1 MPTTVSVFS
10 YTHSVTYV
18 TDNILRSFKDII
30 RLVGLD
36 PGEMQWDVLHRG
48 IHAWITSGDLQ
59 RIVLEIYDP
68 VADELL
74 GGWAVEVVYAYSV
87 DDGAF
92 WTDTAAIR
100 YAIKKAGGH
109 PASCRYDIK
118 VRNAPGAHD
127 VPGWS
132 STTMRSTAGFVEQRI
147 GTTVG
152 ASGLSGGFSYYR
164 RLWQC

>member
-18 TDNILRSFKDII
+18 TDNLLRSFKDII

-36 PGEMQWDVLHRG
+36 PGDMDWEVLDRG
-48 IHAWITSGDLQ
+48 IHRWIASGHLR
-59 RIVLEIYDP
+59 RIVLEIYNPSTDDL
-68 VADELL
+68 V

-92 WTDTAAIR
+92 WTDTEAIR
-100 YAIKKAGGH
+100 YAIKKAGEH
-109 PASCRYDIK
+109 PSSCRYDIK
-118 VRNAPGAHD
+118 VRNAPGAGD
-127 VPGWS
+127 VDGWS

-164 RLWQC
+164 RN

>member
-10 YTHSVTYV
+10 YTRSVTYV

-36 PGEMQWDVLHRG
+36 PGDMDWEVLDRG
-48 IHAWITSGDLQ
+48 IHTWIVSGHLE

-68 VADELL
+68 PTGELL
-74 GGWAVEVVYAYSV
+74 GRWAVEVVYAYSG
-87 DDGAF
+87 DDGTF
-92 WTDTAAIR
+92 WTDTEAIR

-118 VRNAPGAHD
+118 VRNAPGAQD
-127 VPGWS
+127 VNGWS
-132 STTMRSTAGFVEQRI
+132 PTTMRSTAGFVEQRI
-147 GTTVG
+147 GTMVG
-152 ASGLSGGFSYYR
+152 ASGLSGAFSYYR
-164 RLWQC
+164 RH